1 MAPSARS
8 AAFSALVLLLAAG
21 CITPQPVREDVFR
34 EGTVDVFLRSEKRWR
49 QILEKGYE
57 HPVTISPV
65 RTAYIL
71 SRMDLRTGSKAS
83 KKGEQRIPAIPT
95 EMLFP
100 IAEGLSQA
108 LGQADENQE
117 VVVMPIR
124 RFKRLHVFER
134 KYLTSFVAY
143 ARDDRL
149 YIHLARSE
157 VDMSKFTQRRQEKPP
172 EPRIGEHPMK
182 FRLYSGTGMTL
193 VDAQSVAV
201 EWRNPVFSRPT
212 RTKILPSGEVTRK
225 TILMESPPEE
235 WISGEPAANALPEN
249 LSPEQL
255 RALADLEER
264 RQQGHITEAEYRE
277 QRRRILEPL

>member
-1 MAPSARS
+1 MAPSARC

-21 CITPQPVREDVFR
+21 CITQPVREGVFM
-34 EGTVDVFLRSEKRWR
+34 EGTINVFLRSEKRWF
-49 QILEKGYE
+49 QVLDKGYE

-65 RTAYIL
+65 RMAYIL
-71 SRMDLRTGSKAS
+71 SRMDLRTGGKTS
-83 KKGEQRIPAIPT
+83 KKGEERVPAIPT

-100 IAEGLSQA
+100 IAEGVSQA
-108 LGQADENQE
+108 LAQADENQE
-117 VVVMPIR
+117 VVVMAIR
-124 RFKRLHVFER
+124 RFKHFHVFER

-149 YIHLARSE
+149 YIHMARSE
-157 VDMSKFTQRRQEKPP
+157 WEIPQRRWDKIP

-182 FRLYSGTGMTL
+182 FRLYSGTAMTL

-201 EWRNPVFSRPT
+201 EWRDPIFSRAT
-212 RTKILPSGEVTRK
+212 RTKISPGGEVTRK
-225 TILMESPPEE
+225 TILMESPAEE
-235 WISGEPAANALPEN
+235 WIHGEPAANALPEN

-264 RQQGHITEAEYRE
+264 RQRGHVTEAEYRE
-277 QRRRILEPL
+277 QRREILEPR

>member
-1 MAPSARS
+1 MAPSARC

-21 CITPQPVREDVFR
+21 CITQPVREDVFR
-34 EGTVDVFLRSEKRWR
+34 EGTIDVFLRSEKRGFK
-49 QILEKGYE
+49 ILDKGYE

-65 RTAYIL
+65 RAAYIL
-71 SRMDLRTGSKAS
+71 SRMDLRTGSKAA
-83 KKGEQRIPAIPT
+83 KKGEQRVPAIPT

-100 IAEGLSQA
+100 IAEGVSQA
-108 LGQADENQE
+108 LAQADENQE
-117 VVVMPIR
+117 VVVMAIR

-157 VDMSKFTQRRQEKPP
+157 FDMSEFPRHRQEKIP

-182 FRLYSGTGMTL
+182 FRLYSGTAMTL

-201 EWRNPVFSRPT
+201 EWRDPIFSRAT
-212 RTKILPSGEVTRK
+212 RTKISPGGEVTRK
-225 TILMESPPEE
+225 TILMESPAEE
-235 WISGEPAANALPEN
+235 WIHGEPAANALPEN

-264 RQQGHITEAEYRE
+264 RQRGHVTEAEYRE
-277 QRRRILEPL
+277 QRREILEPR

>member
-1 MAPSARS
+1 MVPSARS
-8 AAFSALVLLLAAG
+8 AAFSALILLLAAG
-21 CITPQPVREDVFR
+21 CITRREDVFR
-34 EGTVDVFLRSEKRWR
+34 EGTVDVFLRSDKRWR
-49 QILEKGYE
+49 QTLEKDYE

-65 RTAYIL
+65 RTAHIL
-71 SRMDLRTGSKAS
+71 SRMDLRTGVE
-83 KKGEQRIPAIPT
+83 KGNQREPAIPT
-95 EMLFP
+95 ELLLP
-100 IAEGLSQA
+100 IAEGVAQA
-108 LGQADENQE
+108 LAQADENQE
-117 VVVMPIR
+117 VVVMAIR

-157 VDMSKFTQRRQEKPP
+157 FDISELPQHRQDKIP

-182 FRLYSGTGMTL
+182 FRLYSGTAMTL

-201 EWRNPVFSRPT
+201 EWRNPIFSRPT
-212 RTKILPSGEVTRK
+212 RTNILPTGEVTRK

-235 WISGEPAANALPEN
+235 WSSGEPAVDALPEN

-264 RQQGHITEAEYRE
+264 RQQGQITEAEYRE

>member
-8 AAFSALVLLLAAG
+8 AAFSALILLLAAG
-21 CITPQPVREDVFR
+21 CITRREDVFR

-49 QILEKGYE
+49 QILEKDYE

-65 RTAYIL
+65 RTAHIL
-71 SRMDLRTGSKAS
+71 SRIDLRTGANE
-83 KKGEQRIPAIPT
+83 GNQRVPAIPT
-95 EMLFP
+95 ELLLP
-100 IAEGLSQA
+100 IAEGVSKA
-108 LGQADENQE
+108 LAQADENQE
-117 VVVMPIR
+117 VVVMAIR
-124 RFKRLHVFER
+124 RFKRFHVFER

-149 YIHLARSE
+149 YIHLAHSE
-157 VDMSKFTQRRQEKPP
+157 WKIEQHRLDNIP

-182 FRLYSGTGMTL
+182 FRLYSGTAMIL

-201 EWRNPVFSRPT
+201 EWRDPIFSRPT
-212 RTKILPSGEVTRK
+212 RTNILPTGEVTRK

-235 WISGEPAANALPEN
+235 WSSGEPAVDALPEN

-264 RQQGHITEAEYRE
+264 RQQGQITEAEYRE

>member
-1 MAPSARS
+1 MA
-8 AAFSALVLLLAAG
+8 
-21 CITPQPVREDVFR
+21 
-34 EGTVDVFLRSEKRWR
+34 
-49 QILEKGYE
+49 
-57 HPVTISPV
+57 IS
-65 RTAYIL
+65 
-71 SRMDLRTGSKAS
+71 
-83 KKGEQRIPAIPT
+83 
-95 EMLFP
+95 
-100 IAEGLSQA
+100 
-108 LGQADENQE
+108 
-117 VVVMPIR
+117 
-124 RFKRLHVFER
+124 RFKHFNVFER

-157 VDMSKFTQRRQEKPP
+157 FDMSEFPRHRQEEPP

-182 FRLYSGTGMTL
+182 FRLYSGTAMTL

-212 RTKILPSGEVTRK
+212 RTKILPSGEVRRK

-235 WISGEPAANALPEN
+235 WISDESAVDVLPEN

-264 RQQGHITEAEYRE
+264 RQRGDVTEAEYRE
-277 QRRRILEPL
+277 QRRRILKPL